1 MARHVRIS
9 RNISGQNEKNSL
21 AIAKLGL
28 DCLVAEFDGLIF
40 FCKLDELGVKRG
52 KSLGQWKTNGSELL
66 QVVGLRDKSI
76 DSSNLRGR
84 SDDVRTGV
92 HKNWIVI

>member
-40 FCKLDELGVKRG
+40 FCKLDELGVKRD
-52 KSLGQWKTNGSELL
+52 KSLGQ
-66 QVVGLRDKSI
+66 
-76 DSSNLRGR
+76 
-84 SDDVRTGV
+84 
-92 HKNWIVI
+92 